1 MHNQQHNR
9 NNTIKSNSHCARNY
23 YRCCPLLRS
32 NFYIGSDSFN
42 MGILKSLN
50 CDGMKKENRNEQR
63 IPAKYQAIICVSVF
77 VIVFSTYW
85 ISVFLFACLGI
96 NLKSFSFFSGYRI
109 FLISIILPGVFPV
122 VLLGEYL
129 TKEWKKRNFLWKSVA
144 AGMGIIG
151 VFICTTVLLLTMLDM
166 FLTEVNI
173 IWQIPLAAACNS
185 IGLVLI
191 ASIIRSQRFKAFA
204 KSNLGW

>member
-1 MHNQQHNR
+1 
-9 NNTIKSNSHCARNY
+9 
-23 YRCCPLLRS
+23 
-32 NFYIGSDSFN
+32 

-50 CDGMKKENRNEQR
+50 CDSMKKENRNEQR
-63 IPAKYQAIICVSVF
+63 IPVKYQAIICVSVL
-77 VIVFSTYW
+77 VIVFSIYW
-85 ISVFLFACLGI
+85 MSVFLFAYLGI